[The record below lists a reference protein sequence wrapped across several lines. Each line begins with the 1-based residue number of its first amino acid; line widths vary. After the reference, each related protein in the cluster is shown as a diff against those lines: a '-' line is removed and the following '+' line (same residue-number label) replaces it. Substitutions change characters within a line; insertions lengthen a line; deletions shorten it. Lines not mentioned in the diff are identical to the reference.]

1 MLSYITALDQP
12 SSHVRTSRDCASAG
26 AQRTLSIF
34 GSTGSIGASALNIVR
49 ARPDKFKI
57 AALAGG
63 GNVALLAA
71 QAGEFRPAYLAVK
84 DEASAKA
91 LRPLLAA
98 GYSPEIFIGQEGFS
112 ELATVP
118 EPEILLLAQSGAA
131 GLNATLAAAR
141 TGKTLALANK
151 ESLVLAGS
159 LIRRICRE
167 NGTVIL
173 PVDSEHNAIF
183 QVSHAEPGKGIR
195 QIWLTASG
203 GPFRGFTSAQLD
215 KVDTR
220 QALSHPK
227 WSMGAKISIDSATM
241 MNKGLEIIEA
251 AHLFGLPADDIR
263 VLVHP
268 QSIVHSMVEFVDGS
282 VLAQLGCPDMRIP
295 ISYCL
300 GWPERLEAQQP
311 RLNLLEHP
319 QLTFEQPD
327 HNIFPCL
334 NLAREAM
341 RSGPWQPIVLNAANE
356 VAVELFLQERIS
368 FPQIAV
374 LVEKALG
381 SNLAQSYIDNDLN
394 LPNILALDQE
404 TRLFLN

>member
-1 MLSYITALDQP
+1 MLSYITALDQA
-12 SSHVRTSRDCASAG
+12 SSHARAKSNCAATG
-26 AQRTLSIF
+26 GQRILSIF
-34 GSTGSIGASALNIVR
+34 GSTGSIGASALSIVR
-49 ARPDKFKI
+49 ARPDRFKV

-63 GNVALLAA
+63 GNVDLLAA
-71 QAGEFRPAYLAVK
+71 QAREFNPAYLAVK
-84 DEASAKA
+84 DETSAKA
-91 LRPLLAA
+91 LKALLPANYNPHIFVGQDGFAALAA
-98 GYSPEIFIGQEGFS
+98 
-112 ELATVP
+112 VP
-118 EPEILLLAQSGAA
+118 EPEMLLLAQSGAA

-159 LIRRICRE
+159 LISRICRE

-183 QVSHAEPGKGIR
+183 QVSHAETGRAIR

-203 GPFRGFTSAQLD
+203 GPFRGFTPDQLAT
-215 KVDTR
+215 VDTK

-251 AHLFGLPADDIR
+251 AHLFGLHAEDIR

-268 QSIVHSMVEFVDGS
+268 QSIVHSLVEFVDGS
-282 VLAQLGCPDMRIP
+282 VLAQMGCPDMRIP

-311 RLNLLEHP
+311 RLNLLEHS

-327 HNIFPCL
+327 HNLFPCL

-341 RSGPWQPIVLNAANE
+341 LAGPWQPIVLNAANE
-356 VAVELFLQERIS
+356 VAVELFLQERVG
-368 FPQIAV
+368 FPQIAEMV
-374 LVEKALG
+374 AKALG
-381 SNLAQSYIDNDLN
+381 SNLAQSFAESDLN
-394 LPNILALDQE
+394 LSNILALDRE